1 MVHCKGLSRINL
13 VNTILGVHFDR
24 SNLYVIAAL
33 CIYNALSDPSPIHSA
48 DGAYYTCS
56 LGPVAIHSADSG
68 TDGAYY
74 TCSIG
79 PIADT
84 LCRRRLLYMLA
95 WTHGRWTL
103 RTLVRTALT
112 IHARLD
118 PLPINSADSG
128 TDGAYY
134 TKLAYVCILI
144 VQYSVY
150 IHIRDAPMYHRNIYI
165 VYIVYCIQFKKN
177 VIWCF

>member
-1 MVHCKGLSRINL
+1 MLYRTHRRYTLQTAL
-13 VNTILGVHFDR
+13 TIHAPL
-24 SNLYVIAAL
+24 
-33 CIYNALSDPSPIHSA
+33 DPSRYTPRTLVRTALTIHAPS
-48 DGAYYTCS
+48 YPS
-56 LGPVAIHSADSG
+56 PIHSADSG

-95 WTHGRWTL
+95 WTRRRWTL